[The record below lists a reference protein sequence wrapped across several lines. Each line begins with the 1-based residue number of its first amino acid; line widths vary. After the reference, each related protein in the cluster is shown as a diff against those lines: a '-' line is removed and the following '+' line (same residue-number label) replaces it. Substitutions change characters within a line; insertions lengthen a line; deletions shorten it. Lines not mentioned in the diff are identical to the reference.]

1 MSKNIVVF
9 IDGTGCDGQR
19 DKNTTN
25 VWELHKASLG
35 QEHLNLYLPG
45 VGSGMWDIFGG
56 LVGFGTKER
65 LEEAYNFL
73 VKNHDDGDHIFLFG
87 FSRGALAVRLFAGF
101 LGYVGTL
108 FGSRENRHYLPRV
121 YQIYEAS
128 VLLNAA
134 DQFRSYMRHFGET
147 TPLPIHFLGVWDT
160 VVEYWSPG
168 GVPDIEKLPNHIS
181 HARHAL
187 ALHERRGEMEPTL
200 WRSWDSSRS
209 LVQQV
214 WFPGCH
220 SDVGGGYPESKLAEA
235 PLSWMR
241 DEASACGLH
250 VASIARS
257 GAERILHQERTTDAL
272 IGAAA
277 KWTNG
282 EGPRRALSTFASL
295 DPKTDAQLIESLFV
309 HQVACDELLDPIRNV
324 KFLHYLPDFLDHS
337 NAKDNGL
344 RELKEIDQMTLQMFL
359 DLRALG
365 KKPIK

>member
-1 MSKNIVVF
+1 
-9 IDGTGCDGQR
+9 
-19 DKNTTN
+19 
-25 VWELHKASLG
+25 
-35 QEHLNLYLPG
+35 
-45 VGSGMWDIFGG
+45 
-56 LVGFGTKER
+56 
-65 LEEAYNFL
+65 
-73 VKNHDDGDHIFLFG
+73 
-87 FSRGALAVRLFAGF
+87 
-101 LGYVGTL
+101 
-108 FGSRENRHYLPRV
+108 
-121 YQIYEAS
+121 
-128 VLLNAA
+128 LNAA
-134 DQFRSYMRHFGET
+134 DKFSEYMRHFGET

-220 SDVGGGYPESKLAEA
+220 SDLGGGYPKSKLAEA

-257 GAERILHQERTTDAL
+257 GAERILHQERTRDAL
-272 IGAAA
+272 IGVAA

-282 EGPRRALSTFASL
+282 EGPRKALSTFASL
-295 DPKTDAQLIESLFV
+295 DPNAQLIESLFV
-309 HQVACDELLDPIRNV
+309 HQAACDELLHPIRNV
-324 KFLHYLPDFLDHS
+324 EFVHYLPHFLDHS
-337 NAKDNGL
+337 NAKDKGL
-344 RELKEIDQMTLQMFL
+344 REREEIDQMTLQMFL

-365 KKPIK
+365 KRPIK